1 MSAAIL
7 CRGLTK
13 RFGDTL
19 AVDGIDLEVE
29 EKRVFGFLGPNG
41 AGKTTT
47 IRMLCGLTRPTAGTA
62 YVAGAEVGH
71 RSVESRSRI
80 GYLPENPRFYGWMS
94 GEDSLA
100 FFGRLFGIGGSEL
113 RERIDELLRLS
124 GLEEARRRPV
134 STYSKGMQQ
143 RLGIAQALINRP
155 EVIFLD
161 EPCSGLD
168 PVGRVEVLRVIREI
182 GEESTVFMSSHILSD
197 VERVCDEVAI
207 LDKGR
212 ILVHASIEELRKK
225 YTQPVF
231 RIVFD
236 RRPSRFLSEIE
247 GQAWFS
253 RVEEEAPDSLKI
265 FVRDFESA
273 SRQLPVLAS
282 RDEATLLSYQVS
294 SPTLEDIFVRLVSS

>member
-1 MSAAIL
+1 MTAAIL

-13 RFGDTL
+13 RFGDIL
-19 AVDGIDLEVE
+19 AVDGIDLEVK

-47 IRMLCGLTRPTAGTA
+47 IRILCGLIRPTAGTA
-62 YVAGAEVGH
+62 CVAGVDVCQK
-71 RSVESRSRI
+71 SIESRRSI
-80 GYLPENPRFYGWMS
+80 GYLPENPVFYGWMT
-94 GEDSLA
+94 GEETLI
-100 FFGRLFGIGGSEL
+100 FLGHLFGMRGDEL
-113 RERIDELLRLS
+113 RDRVDELLRIS

-143 RLGIAQALINRP
+143 RLGIAQALINKP

-197 VERVCDEVAI
+197 VERVSDEVAI
-207 LDKGR
+207 LDKGK
-212 ILVHASIEELRKK
+212 ILVHSSMDELRRK
-225 YTQPVF
+225 YTQPIF

-236 RRPSRFLSEIE
+236 RKPSRFLSEVE

-253 RVEEEAPDSLKI
+253 GAEEEAPGSLKI
-265 FVRDFESA
+265 FVTDFESA
-273 SRQLPVLAS
+273 ARQLPVLAS
-282 RDEATLLSYQVS
+282 MDDATLLSYQVS